1 MEGVKINK
9 KQALKLVNK
18 NGWAIKSLSNS
29 FKKAHN
35 FIIYLLEKVVLLLGS

>member
-18 NGWAIKSLSNS
+18 NGWEIKSLSNS
-29 FKKAHN
+29 FKKDNHQN
-35 FIIYLLEKVVLLLGS
+35 IN